1 MGLLSGA
8 RILASAPCLLCLDG
22 LAQMQTT
29 LTHMSV
35 YEPTVATAD
44 TRPMNKVAKF
54 LRIICASNK
63 NKEKPTSWASQDRIE
78 IPEKVDGRQLEE
90 LDAERLTQHSTFS

>member
-1 MGLLSGA
+1 
-8 RILASAPCLLCLDG
+8 
-22 LAQMQTT
+22 MQAT

-44 TRPMNKVAKF
+44 TRLMNKVAKF
-54 LRIICASNK
+54 MRIICASNK

-78 IPEKVDGRQLEE
+78 IPEKAGGGQGEE
-90 LDAERLTQHSTFS
+90 LDAERLTQNSTFS